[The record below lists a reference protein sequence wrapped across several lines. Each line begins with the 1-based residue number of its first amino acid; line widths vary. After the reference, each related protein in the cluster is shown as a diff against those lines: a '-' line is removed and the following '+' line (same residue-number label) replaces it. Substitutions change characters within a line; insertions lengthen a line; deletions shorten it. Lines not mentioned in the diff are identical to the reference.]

1 VIELGFACEKTAVD
15 VEVQGELVFLPGQKE
30 RIINVDKTDG
40 TLDDTTGSTG
50 GRPPMV
56 FTAPDVAGGT
66 TSVNKC
72 GYKTTIICGST
83 VAGEPIPPHFQFK
96 STAKTN
102 EGQRISVDW
111 FGLCPRIRGKF
122 GHAHTKTFPVTFGM
136 NEKGG
141 MNSIELQM
149 YVDMAIFPLYPD
161 IADVPGKRV
170 LMKVDSEWSWTHEY
184 RDVG

>member
-1 VIELGFACEKTAVD
+1 MIELGFACEKTAVD

-141 MNSIELQM
+141 MNSIELQ
-149 YVDMAIFPLYPD
+149 
-161 IADVPGKRV
+161 K
-170 LMKVDSEWSWTHEY
+170 
-184 RDVG
+184 